1 VRRERPAGPPIRVLI
16 LSDRGVVRAGVAAV
30 LRPYRGRVTVTGEC
44 AAVADALA
52 ESTRSTA
59 DVVIF
64 DGRLA
69 GGDGLDE
76 VDRLAGAW
84 GDHRVVVLASPDE
97 VGFAQPVLQRGAAGF
112 LLISIAGDELV
123 QQIERVR
130 NAAVVVDTSLAGSPK
145 ELDPPE
151 YGAGWPGSQL
161 GLSEQQSRVLEL
173 LARGDRT
180 ATVAWQ
186 LGMSEAEVKGHL
198 RSAYRRLDVP
208 DRPHALARL
217 ADAGVFR

>member
-1 VRRERPAGPPIRVLI
+1 VLI
-16 LSDRGVVRAGVAAV
+16 LSDRGLVRAGVAAV
-30 LRPYRGRVTVTGEC
+30 LRPYQDRVTVAGEC
-44 AAVADALA
+44 AGLTDALA
-52 ESTRSTA
+52 ENAMSTA

-64 DGRLA
+64 DARLA

-76 VDRLAGAW
+76 VDRLAEAW

-97 VGFAQPVLQRGAAGF
+97 VRFTQPVLQRGAAGF

-130 NAAVVVDTSLAGSPK
+130 DAAVVVDANLGASQSK
-145 ELDPPE
+145 LDQLDQ
-151 YGAGWPGSQL
+151 GASWPGSQL
-161 GLSEQQSRVLEL
+161 GLSEPQSRVLEL

-180 ATVAWQ
+180 ATVACQ
-186 LGMSEAEVKGHL
+186 LGMSEVEVKGHL
-198 RSAYRRLDVP
+198 RSAYRRLDVR

-217 ADAGVFR
+217 ANAGVFR